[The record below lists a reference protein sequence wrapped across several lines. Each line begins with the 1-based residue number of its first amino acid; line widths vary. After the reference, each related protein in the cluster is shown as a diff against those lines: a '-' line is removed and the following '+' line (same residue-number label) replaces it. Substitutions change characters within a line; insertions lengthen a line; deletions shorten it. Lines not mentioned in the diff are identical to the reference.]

1 MSSVNKRHHIM
12 FDEQH
17 VLQQHKLTKRK
28 KNKQEL
34 IDPNKKNAV
43 EANV

>member
-12 FDEQH
+12 FNEQH

-28 KNKQEL
+28 NKQEL
-34 IDPNKKNAV
+34 IDPNKKNAI
-43 EANV
+43 EANA